1 MRRQVTP
8 ISKMTAMIAI
18 LILTDQVSGFSLS
31 DREIRS
37 GQVPLQCGPEHT
49 SRKTTL
55 SPDERSYQRSIAL
68 LMVCP
73 VPL

>member
-1 MRRQVTP
+1 MIRQVAA
-8 ISKMTAMIAI
+8 ISRTTTAIV
-18 LILTDQVSGFSLS
+18 ILTPTDEVLFFLS

-55 SPDERSYQRSIAL
+55 SSDKRLYQRSIAL